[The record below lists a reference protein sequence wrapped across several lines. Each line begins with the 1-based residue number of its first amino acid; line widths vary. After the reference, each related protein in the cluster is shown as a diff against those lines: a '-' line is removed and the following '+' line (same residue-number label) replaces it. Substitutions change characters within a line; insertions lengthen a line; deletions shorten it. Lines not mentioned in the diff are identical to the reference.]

1 MKRENGF
8 ALMELMVVL
17 AIAAIL
23 LSLAAPA
30 LQTFS
35 NNAKQ
40 TGAINDF
47 ISSMHLARNTAITT
61 NARVTMCASSDGA
74 TCETVAWN
82 SGWILFRDLNSN
94 QIVDIDEAIIGSG
107 GAANTLSIA
116 SNQYGIFLMYRP
128 SGRVMNATVGV
139 NTGEFIICDGRGTDY
154 AKVIII
160 DLSGRPK
167 VSKTTMAGTPPACV

>member
-1 MKRENGF
+1 MTQPARRSLDTAAGF
-8 ALMELMVVL
+8 
-17 AIAAIL
+17 
-23 LSLAAPA
+23 
-30 LQTFS
+30 
-35 NNAKQ
+35 
-40 TGAINDF
+40 F
-47 ISSMHLARNTAITT
+47 IQ
-61 NARVTMCASSDGA
+61 
-74 TCETVAWN
+74 
-82 SGWILFRDLNSN
+82 DLNSN
-94 QIVDIDEAIIGSG
+94 QIVDIGEAIIGSG

-116 SNQYGIFLMYRP
+116 STQYGIFLMYRP